1 VSGFGFPG
9 LGDRSCWA
17 DIWVRSGWRV
27 REHVW
32 SGAVQLLDPNDQIV
46 FSGNAGDCLDVAL
59 RTAPH
64 AHSRRAAVV
73 MHGMGRSRRS
83 MRHIAEHLTQSG
95 FTVANLD
102 YPSLFRPVEAHAE
115 QALGVAHALVD
126 DGADSV
132 VFAGHSLGGLIGRM
146 AMAEEWPGERR
157 GRRAVLVGAPNRGAL
172 LADWLSHIP
181 GYHQITGAC
190 GQSVRPN
197 GAAQIPVPPV
207 EIGVIAG
214 GTGGFGFNP
223 WLGEDN
229 DGILRV
235 TETRLNGAE
244 SGFRL
249 VPALHAVM
257 PRSREV
263 IEATSAFLSG
273 GKLGR

>member
-9 LGDRSCWA
+9 IGDRSCWA

-32 SGAVQLLDPNDQIV
+32 SGSVQLLDPNDQVV
-46 FSGNAGDCLDVAL
+46 FSGTAGDCLDLAL
-59 RTAPH
+59 SRAPH
-64 AHSRRAAVV
+64 ARSRHAAVV

-83 MRHIAEHLTQSG
+83 MRHIAEHLAQSG

-115 QALGVAHALVD
+115 QARGVAHALVE

-132 VFAGHSLGGLIGRM
+132 VFAGHSLGGLIGRL
-146 AMAEEWPGERR
+146 AMSEDWPGK
-157 GRRAVLVGAPNRGAL
+157 RAVFVGAPNRGAL
-172 LADWLSHIP
+172 LADWLTHIP
-181 GYHQITGAC
+181 FYREVTGAC
-190 GQSVRPN
+190 GQSVPPN
-197 GAAQIPVPPV
+197 GAAKIPMPPA

-263 IEATSAFLSG
+263 IEATAAFLSG
-273 GKLGR
+273 GKLGQ